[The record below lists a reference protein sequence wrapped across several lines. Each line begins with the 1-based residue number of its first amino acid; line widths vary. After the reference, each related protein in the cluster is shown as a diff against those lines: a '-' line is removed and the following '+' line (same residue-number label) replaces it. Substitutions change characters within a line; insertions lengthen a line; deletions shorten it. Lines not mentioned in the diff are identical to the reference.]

1 MNPVIQQPDEEFYIG
16 WQNQAPKMLGSHVR
30 KTVFLL
36 LLLAPVLSIALVLA
50 QSTIGKAVFEW
61 GTIKTFSGILRTQP
75 YPHLLVARPGQA
87 STPSAY
93 YLVAPFK
100 FGLKPEALAAFDG
113 KPVMLKGTL
122 IYRGSQTMIEA
133 RPESLQLA
141 PETAQL
147 NTLVAGN
154 QRESL
159 GRQTLVGEI
168 VDSKCYLGVMNPG
181 QLTPH
186 RACAVRCISGG
197 IPPVLLVR
205 PKTGSPLYFLL
216 VSSEGRAVNKQ
227 VLDMV
232 AEPVQITGDI
242 ERQGELLVLRAD
254 PKTFRRVQK

>member
-1 MNPVIQQPDEEFYIG
+1 MNTTDEFYIG
-16 WQNQAPKMLGSHVR
+16 WQNQAPKGIGTHVR
-30 KTVFLL
+30 KAVFLL
-36 LLLAPVLSIALVLA
+36 LVTAPLLSIVLVLT
-50 QSTIGKAVFEW
+50 QRTIGKAVFEW
-61 GTIKTFSGILRTQP
+61 GTIKTFSGILRTYP
-75 YPHLLVARPGQA
+75 YPHLLVARPGLSSA
-87 STPSAY
+87 PSAY

-100 FGLKPEALAAFDG
+100 FGLKPEALAALEG
-113 KPVMLKGTL
+113 KQVSLKGTL
-122 IYRGSQTMIEA
+122 IYRGNQTMIEA
-133 RPESLQLA
+133 RPESLQPA
-141 PETAQL
+141 TEPAQM
-147 NTLVAGN
+147 NTLSARN
-154 QRESL
+154 ENL

-216 VSSEGRAVNKQ
+216 VSGDGRAVNKE

-232 AEPVQITGDI
+232 AEPVQITGEV

-254 PKTFRRVQK
+254 PQTYRRARL